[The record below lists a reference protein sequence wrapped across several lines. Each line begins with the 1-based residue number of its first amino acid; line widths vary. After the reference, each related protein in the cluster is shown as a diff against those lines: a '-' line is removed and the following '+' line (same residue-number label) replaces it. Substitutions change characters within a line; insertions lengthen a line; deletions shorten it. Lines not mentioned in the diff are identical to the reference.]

1 VSLKIVL
8 LTCAVEV
15 LYILTVCC
23 SETQYL
29 IMLGSEIHNQRPT
42 MPKLNLK
49 QPIKEKFTKVADKLK
64 QSSNNTKQRLKQI
77 KLNFKTSS
85 GNKSA
90 PKKNT
95 KSSHRLK
102 TNFKFNLNFKK
113 KEPKPELEPTPMAK
127 TLQKGIKIVDKYP
140 LYEPFAQVVISQDPK
155 TGEHK
160 YVLDELQLD
169 PMERGIYNHILEI
182 LLAEIQ
188 SPKEE
193 ISDPRK
199 FFAQEAKKIVDK
211 YRISLGWL
219 PDVSWYKILY
229 HAERDLVGF
238 GKIDPLMRDPNIEDI
253 SCDGV
258 NKPVYI
264 WHRVFESIETNLQ
277 FGSDEELDNLVVKLV
292 HMAGKHVSSAFP
304 IVDASLPGK
313 HRLAVA
319 YRREITPFG
328 TAFTIRKFRE
338 DPYSIIDLINIGT
351 FTEEMAAYLWICL
364 ENRASV
370 MVLGGTAAGKTT
382 ALNALGCLIKPGSKI
397 MTIEETAELN
407 LSHENWVSLIARQS
421 YGLGGSSIGEVA
433 LFDLVKTCM
442 RHRPDLMIVG
452 EVRGQEA
459 YVLFQALATGHGGMC
474 TMHAENVQSA
484 IRRLTQK
491 PMDISPAYIPLM
503 NIVMS
508 VQRVHLVKN
517 GEKKAYRR
525 ILSVNEI
532 VDSEKF
538 VESFKWDPIKDQQAV
553 DLESSFLLT
562 NFSERLGIT
571 REQLLEEMKR
581 RTEVLRWMRKSRIRS
596 YKDVALI
603 IAEYYARPKEFYQ
616 KILQGEEVKPVAV
629 SR

>member
-1 VSLKIVL
+1 MPTLPRKPSFSGLNSLK
-8 LTCAVEV
+8 
-15 LYILTVCC
+15 
-23 SETQYL
+23 
-29 IMLGSEIHNQRPT
+29 
-42 MPKLNLK
+42 KLRFSIK
-49 QPIKEKFTKVADKLK
+49 RKKDKEQPIPIAESKPMPRGVKVIE
-64 QSSNNTKQRLKQI
+64 R
-77 KLNFKTSS
+77 
-85 GNKSA
+85 
-90 PKKNT
+90 
-95 KSSHRLK
+95 
-102 TNFKFNLNFKK
+102 
-113 KEPKPELEPTPMAK
+113 
-127 TLQKGIKIVDKYP
+127 YP
-140 LYEPFAQVVISQDPK
+140 LYEPFAHVVIIQNPK

-160 YVLDELQLD
+160 YILDELQLD
-169 PMERGIYNHILEI
+169 TLERDVYHRILEM
-182 LLAEIQ
+182 LLAEIE

-193 ISDPRK
+193 IEDPRK
-199 FFAQEAKKIVDK
+199 FFAEEAKKIVDK

-258 NKPVYI
+258 KRPVYV
-264 WHRVFESIETNLQ
+264 WHRNHESIETNVQ
-277 FGSDEELDNLVVKLV
+277 FESDEVLDNLVVKLV

-313 HRLAVA
+313 HRLAVC

-338 DPYSIIDLINIGT
+338 DPYSIIDLINTGT

-407 LSHENWVSLIARQS
+407 LSHENWVSLISRQS
-421 YGLGGSSIGEVA
+421 YGLGGSNVGEVA

-474 TMHAENVQSA
+474 TMHAENLDSA
-484 IRRLTQK
+484 VKRLTQK
-491 PMDISPAYIPLM
+491 PMEISPAYIPLM

-508 VQRVHLVKN
+508 VQRVHLIKN
-517 GEKKAYRR
+517 GEKKAFRR
-525 ILSVNEI
+525 VLSVNEI
-532 VDSEKF
+532 EDYEKYIHPF
-538 VESFKWDPIKDQQAV
+538 TWDPIKDEQIIS
-553 DLESSFLLT
+553 LEDSFQLKT
-562 NFSERLGIT
+562 ISERLGIT
-571 REQLLEEMKR
+571 KQDLLNEMNR
-581 RTEVLRWMRKSRIRS
+581 RKDVLKWMRSKDIRS
-596 YKDVALI
+596 YRDVAGI
-603 IAEYYARPKEFYQ
+603 IAEYYARPKQFYD
-616 KILQGEEVKPVAV
+616 KLVAGKEITPIAI
-629 SR
+629 SEDD

>member
-1 VSLKIVL
+1 MTPL
-8 LTCAVEV
+8 
-15 LYILTVCC
+15 
-23 SETQYL
+23 SETAQKIRQQL
-29 IMLGSEIHNQRPT
+29 QKTAQTLNETNQKAT
-42 MPKLNLK
+42 QKIK
-49 QPIKEKFTKVADKLK
+49 QQNAK
-64 QSSNNTKQRLKQI
+64 TKQKIAAVKPKIQTKTNNI
-77 KLNFKTSS
+77 KIKIQNIKPPKINLTIK
-85 GNKSA
+85 
-90 PKKNT
+90 KKN
-95 KSSHRLK
+95 K
-102 TNFKFNLNFKK
+102 TTQNQP
-113 KEPKPELEPTPMAK
+113 EPQIPAQ
-127 TLQKGIKIVDKYP
+127 QKILPKGVKIAEKYP
-140 LYEPFAQVVISQDPK
+140 LYEPFSQVAIVQDPK

-160 YVLDELQLD
+160 YILDELQLD
-169 PMERGIYNHILEI
+169 PMEKGVYKRVLEI

-188 SPKEE
+188 SPKNE
-193 ISDPRK
+193 ITDPRK
-199 FFAQEAKKIVDK
+199 FFAEEARKIVNK
-211 YRISLGWL
+211 YRITLGWL

-238 GKIDPLMRDPNIEDI
+238 GKIDPLMHDPNIEDI

-264 WHRVFESIETNLQ
+264 WHRTFESIETNLQ
-277 FGSDEELDNLVVKLV
+277 FESDEDLDNLVVKLV

-328 TAFTIRKFRE
+328 TAFTIRKFRD

-351 FTEEMAAYLWICL
+351 FTEDMAAYLWICL

-382 ALNALGCLIKPGSKI
+382 ALNALACLIKPGSKI

-407 LSHENWVSLIARQS
+407 LSHVNWVSLIARQS
-421 YGLGGSSIGEVA
+421 YGLGGSSVGEVA

-474 TMHAENVQSA
+474 TMHAENVASA
-484 IRRLTQK
+484 VKRLTQK

-508 VQRVHLVKN
+508 VQRVHMVKN
-517 GEKKAYRR
+517 GEKRAFRR
-525 ILSVNEI
+525 VLSVNEI
-532 VDSEKF
+532 VDFENF
-538 VESFKWDPIKDQQAV
+538 VNPFKWDPIKDEQIA
-553 DLESSFLLT
+553 DLSSSFLLG
-562 NFSERLGIT
+562 NISERIGLT
-571 REQLLEEMKR
+571 REQLLAEMKR
-581 RTEVLRWMRKSRIRS
+581 RGDILRWMRKKNIRS
-596 YKDVALI
+596 YKEVATI
-603 IAEYYARPKEFYQ
+603 IAEYYARPKDISE
-616 KILQGEEVKPVAV
+616 KILVNNEEVVAV
-629 SR
+629 ATAR

>member
-1 VSLKIVL
+1 MQPQKEKQKSKIGIIERIKNKLHKKSEKIKVTKTSNTNTKNRFSKIKQSFKNFSVRLQNIKLPKINLSLK
-8 LTCAVEV
+8 
-15 LYILTVCC
+15 
-23 SETQYL
+23 
-29 IMLGSEIHNQRPT
+29 
-42 MPKLNLK
+42 
-49 QPIKEKFTKVADKLK
+49 
-64 QSSNNTKQRLKQI
+64 SS
-77 KLNFKTSS
+77 
-85 GNKSA
+85 
-90 PKKNT
+90 
-95 KSSHRLK
+95 
-102 TNFKFNLNFKK
+102 KK
-113 KEPKPELEPTPMAK
+113 KKAQVVLPPVQAKPLPKGVNIIE
-127 TLQKGIKIVDKYP
+127 KYP
-140 LYEPFAQVVISQDPK
+140 LFEPYSQVVIIQDPQ

-160 YVLDELQLD
+160 YILDELQLD
-169 PMERGIYNHILEI
+169 PLERGIYKRVLEI

-193 ISDPRK
+193 VTDPRR
-199 FFAQEAKKIVDK
+199 FFAEQAKKIVEK

-238 GKIDPLMRDPNIEDI
+238 GKIDPLMHDPNIEDI

-264 WHRVFESIETNLQ
+264 WHRKFESIETNLQ
-277 FGSDEELDNLVVKLV
+277 FETDEDLDNLVVKLV

-328 TAFTIRKFRE
+328 TAFTIRKFRD

-382 ALNALGCLIKPGSKI
+382 ALNALACLIKPGSKI

-421 YGLGGSSIGEVA
+421 YGLGGSNVGEVA

-484 IRRLTQK
+484 VRRLTQK

-508 VQRVHLVKN
+508 VQRVHLVKD
-517 GEKKAYRR
+517 GEKRAFRR
-525 ILSVNEI
+525 VLSVNEI
-532 VDSEKF
+532 VDHDKF
-538 VESFKWDPIKDQQAV
+538 ENPFKWNPVKDQQV
-553 DLESSFLLT
+553 MDLNASFLLE
-562 NFSERLGIT
+562 NISERLGKT
-571 REQLLEEMKR
+571 RKQLIEEMKR
-581 RTEVLRWMRKSRIRS
+581 RAEVLRWMREQNIRS
-596 YKDVALI
+596 YKEVATI
-603 IAEYYARPKEFYQ
+603 IAEYYARPKEFY
-616 KILQGEEVKPVAV
+616 KKVRSSEEIKPVAAT
-629 SR
+629 RKI

>member
-1 VSLKIVL
+1 
-8 LTCAVEV
+8 
-15 LYILTVCC
+15 
-23 SETQYL
+23 
-29 IMLGSEIHNQRPT
+29 
-42 MPKLNLK
+42 MPKLDIKQKIKERIAKTSSKIQTIKMPKLSSENKTTKPK
-49 QPIKEKFTKVADKLK
+49 QPKPAKEQKKLK
-64 QSSNNTKQRLKQI
+64 LPKI
-77 KLNFKTSS
+77 KLNLNSK
-85 GNKSA
+85 N
-90 PKKNT
+90 KKNT
-95 KSSHRLK
+95 
-102 TNFKFNLNFKK
+102 
-113 KEPKPELEPTPMAK
+113 EPEPPTPLVK
-127 TLQKGIKIVDKYP
+127 SLPKNTKIMDKYP
-140 LYEPFAQVVISQDPK
+140 LYEPFSQVFIVQDPK

-169 PMERGIYNHILEI
+169 TMERGIYNRILEM
-182 LLAEIQ
+182 LLAEIE

-193 ISDPRK
+193 INDPRK
-199 FFAQEAKKIVDK
+199 FFAEEAKKIVDK
-211 YRISLGWL
+211 YRISMGWL

-238 GKIDPLMRDPNIEDI
+238 GKIDSLMRDPNIEDI

-264 WHRVFESIETNLQ
+264 WHRTFESIETNLQ
-277 FGSDEELDNLVVKLV
+277 FENDEDLDNLVVKLV
-292 HMAGKHVSSAFP
+292 HMSGKHVSSAFP

-351 FTEEMAAYLWICL
+351 FTEEMAAYLWVCL

-407 LSHENWVSLIARQS
+407 LSHENWVSLISRQS
-421 YGLGGSSIGEVA
+421 YGLGGSSVGEVA

-484 IRRLTQK
+484 VRRLTQK

-503 NIVMS
+503 NIIMS

-532 VDSEKF
+532 VDSEKN
-538 VESFKWDPIKDQQAV
+538 VNPFKWDPIKDEQAV
-553 DLESSFLLT
+553 DLDSSFLLS

-571 REQLLEEMKR
+571 REQLIEEMHR
-581 RTEVLRWMRKSRIRS
+581 RTEVLRWMRKGNIRS
-596 YKDVALI
+596 YREVASI
-603 IAEYYARPKEFYQ
+603 IAEYYARPKEFYR
-616 KILQGEEVKPVAV
+616 KIHDSEEVKPVAA
-629 SR
+629 SK